1 MATNTPTDRHE
12 TDTGGATGSGSS
24 VWLSQVRA
32 FTERCLREVMNSWT
46 MLLTVLALPAGL
58 QLFYGVMWEDM
69 PATMLSSATV
79 GTAVFGAM
87 YICLYI
93 FGYLL
98 AGDLEDRRYEAYRSM
113 PLSPSADLSGRMLAG
128 IALAAVA
135 FVLTILAGVVTGGS
149 FAIRGLASVP
159 IAVLA
164 FLLTCVF
171 WMILAVPFVVYTENE
186 RVAEYAVPMIGMLG
200 YMGTGFNGVM
210 VELAPIEGEVL
221 NYLPNTLPT
230 RLLVYHLVP
239 AGDWAEIGVAPP
251 AMPTGPEYVVLMA
264 VYALIAVAVGTVV
277 VNKALYKR
285 GWWP

>member
-1 MATNTPTDRHE
+1 MATNTTDRHE
-12 TDTGGATGSGSS
+12 ADADGVAGSGSS
-24 VWLSQVRA
+24 VWLEQVRA

-58 QLFYGVMWEDM
+58 QLFYGALWEDV
-69 PATMLSSATV
+69 PAAMISSA
-79 GTAVFGAM
+79 AVFGAM

-128 IALAAVA
+128 IVLAAVA
-135 FVLTILAGVVTGGS
+135 FVLTILAGIVTGGP
-149 FAIRGLASVP
+149 FAIRGLASIPVV
-159 IAVLA
+159 VLA
-164 FLLTCVF
+164 FLLTCIF
-171 WMILAVPFVVYTENE
+171 WMIVAVPFVVYAKNE
-186 RVAEYAVPMIGMLG
+186 RVAEYAVPLIGMLG

-210 VELAPIEGEVL
+210 VDLAPIEGEVL

-239 AGDWAEIGVAPP
+239 ADDWVELGVAPP

-264 VYALIAVAVGTVV
+264 VYAVLAIAVGTVI
-277 VNKALYKR
+277 VNRVLYER

>member
-12 TDTGGATGSGSS
+12 TDTGGVTGSGSS
-24 VWLSQVRA
+24 VWLDQVRA

-58 QLFYGVMWEDM
+58 QLFYGMLWEDV
-69 PATMLSSATV
+69 PAAMISSAAV

-128 IALAAVA
+128 IVLAAVA
-135 FVLTILAGVVTGGS
+135 FVSTILAGIVTGGP

-159 IAVLA
+159 VVVLA

-171 WMILAVPFVVYTENE
+171 WMIVAVPFVVYAKNE
-186 RVAEYAVPMIGMLG
+186 RVAEYAVPLIGMLG

-210 VELAPIEGEVL
+210 VDLAPIEGEVL

-239 AGDWAEIGVAPP
+239 ADDWVALGVAPP
-251 AMPTGPEYVVLMA
+251 AMPTGPEYVVLMV
-264 VYALIAVAVGTVV
+264 VYTVLALVVGTVI
-277 VNKALYKR
+277 VNKVLYKR